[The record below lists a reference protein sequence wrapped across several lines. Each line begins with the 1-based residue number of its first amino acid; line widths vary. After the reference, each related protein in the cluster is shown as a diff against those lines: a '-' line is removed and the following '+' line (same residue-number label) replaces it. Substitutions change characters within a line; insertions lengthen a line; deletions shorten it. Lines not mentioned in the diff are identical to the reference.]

1 MLATVDVFLNF
12 VAGVI
17 GQQGQKLV
25 REFRTSQPD
34 LGAKPKPVGLSRAK
48 VRSPR
53 ISILDSVPLL
63 PTVQVKFSFTCF
75 SFNPLSAYLRL
86 EGPGQNYI
94 KMA

>member
-1 MLATVDVFLNF
+1 MLVTVDVFLIF

-34 LGAKPKPVGLSRAK
+34 FGAKPKLVGPSKLKANPRAK
-48 VRSPR
+48 VRSQR
-53 ISILDSVPLL
+53 ISILDSIPLL

-75 SFNPLSAYLRL
+75 SFNPLSAYLWL
-86 EGPGQNYI
+86 EGPG
-94 KMA
+94 